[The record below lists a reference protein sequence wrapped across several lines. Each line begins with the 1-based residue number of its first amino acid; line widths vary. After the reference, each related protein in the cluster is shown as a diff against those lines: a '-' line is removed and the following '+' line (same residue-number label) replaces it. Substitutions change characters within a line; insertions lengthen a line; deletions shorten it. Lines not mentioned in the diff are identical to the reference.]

1 MMKLEQQQE
10 AIKGY
15 YRRIKN
21 LQSRKIKIKNTM
33 KILKE
38 LVNNDNLNID
48 CVGVF
53 LELQDK
59 INNLNNN
66 IEYYKKEIKTL
77 RDGGCE

>member
-1 MMKLEQQQE
+1 MKLEQQQE